1 VLCLDE
7 IAQHKGHGSYRL
19 VLSAPEL
26 GIILDVLKER
36 TKDTLE
42 AWFAQRGPAW
52 CAQVETCCADMW
64 DAYHE
69 AAAAKLPNAR
79 RVVDRFHVM
88 KNLNDALSKAR
99 RSIQNQADEAT
110 KALLKG
116 SRWWLVKNRENLD
129 EEEQAS
135 LKQALAASPE
145 LSACYQLKEDFRHW
159 FNQDSDRPRA
169 EAQLLAWIKRVGESG
184 FRALKSFVKT
194 LLNWQEAI
202 LNYFDGRHSN
212 GFAEGVNLKI
222 RMIHRRAFG
231 YRNFEQFRLH
241 VLVAF
246 DPVSR

>member
-1 VLCLDE
+1 MLCLDE
-7 IAQHKGHGSYRL
+7 VAQHKGHGHYRL

-36 TKDTLE
+36 TKDALE
-42 AWFAQRGPAW
+42 AWLEARGQEW
-52 CAQVETCCADMW
+52 CAQVEVCCADMW

-69 AAAAKLPNAR
+69 AAKAKLPHAH

-110 KALLKG
+110 QALLKG
-116 SRWWLVKNRENLD
+116 CRWWLVKNRENLD
-129 EEEQAS
+129 EEDQAS
-135 LKQALAASPE
+135 LEQALTASPE
-145 LSACYQLKEDFRHW
+145 LSACYQLKEDFRTW
-159 FNQDSDRPRA
+159 FNQKIDRKSA
-169 EAQLLAWIKRVGESG
+169 EKELQSWVERVEASG
-184 FRALKSFVKT
+184 FQALKAFVKT
-194 LLNWQEAI
+194 LQNWKELI

-222 RMIHRRAFG
+222 KMIHRRAYG

-241 VLVAF
+241 ILVAF
-246 DPVSR
+246 EPVSR